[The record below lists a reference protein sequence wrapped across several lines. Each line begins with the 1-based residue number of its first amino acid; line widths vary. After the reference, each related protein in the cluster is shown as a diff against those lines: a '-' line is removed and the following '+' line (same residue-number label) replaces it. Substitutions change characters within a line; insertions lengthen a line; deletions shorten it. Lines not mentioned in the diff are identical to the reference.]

1 MEYVI
6 TKHFLLRIS
15 QRGLS
20 KEILNMVLKFGNS
33 KGDKITLNKKMTQKV
48 IKELD
53 DLKKKLTKQDSM
65 IQKSNLSNA
74 LIIDFKANNKC
85 NIDVENIYLLEQ
97 IAYDRAMLMKILD
110 KGGVTVVAEGNILI
124 TAYNVNSSYKKK
136 EDNR

>member
-74 LIIDFKANNKC
+74 LIIDFKANSNC

-124 TAYNVNSSYKKK
+124 TAYNVNSSYEKK
-136 EDNR
+136 RG

>member
-124 TAYNVNSSYKKK
+124 TAYNVNSSYKK
-136 EDNR
+136 RG

>member
-74 LIIDFKANNKC
+74 LIIDFQANSNC
-85 NIDVENIYLLEQ
+85 DINVENIYLLEQ

-124 TAYNVNSSYKKK
+124 TAYNVNSSYEKK
-136 EDNR
+136 RG

>member
-74 LIIDFKANNKC
+74 LIIDFKTNSDCDIN
-85 NIDVENIYLLEQ
+85 VENIYLLEQ

-124 TAYNVNSSYKKK
+124 TAYNVNSSYEKK
-136 EDNR
+136 RG

>member
-65 IQKSNLSNA
+65 IQKSNVSNA
-74 LIIDFKANNKC
+74 LIIDFKTNSDC
-85 NIDVENIYLLEQ
+85 DIDVENIYLLEQ

-124 TAYNVNSSYKKK
+124 TAYNVNSSYEKK
-136 EDNR
+136 RG